1 MLLNSEKQ
9 IQSKQRGIE
18 VVLIE
23 VGLGFLIFPDCSVID
38 FSVDA
43 RISRNC
49 GPQVDHAE
57 KLEKGVS
64 ELRTDN
70 RGLEVSEAIV
80 SSNTSLIT
88 GWWYYG
94 NLSYGMGRYAQFSLA
109 DGGLMCDVV
118 HCGDSSK
125 DNSGLVVWIALDN
138 HPLYC
143 EAHNLFCVHIDA
155 LKGQSEVELEL

>member
-1 MLLNSEKQ
+1 MKMILIILVLTARNWNRVLSE
-9 IQSKQRGIE
+9 
-18 VVLIE
+18 L
-23 VGLGFLIFPDCSVID
+23 
-38 FSVDA
+38 
-43 RISRNC
+43 
-49 GPQVDHAE
+49 E

-88 GWWYYG
+88 GWWYSG
-94 NLSYGMGRYAQFSLA
+94 NFPYGMGRYAQFSLA

-118 HCGDSSK
+118 HCGATSK

-155 LKGQSEVELEL
+155 LKLCSWETQMDLEFKLPHDLARDNQRLNWSCDC